1 MPKLREAL
9 KQTSGTDVG
18 GNEFT
23 LTETDIQPYIDNPDM
38 AQMEANVTQA
48 RYGGTP
54 VKGSPPGGPQTAGG
68 KPGPGSPVDFSRRG
82 AFEQSVFKQLQSD
95 SMPNGNPF
103 DFDTT
108 ATMNE
113 ITKTDM
119 PELFAQVFQNQV
131 TWQDRHLLDDDQKKY
146 WTGEVKAFRAH
157 LKDSLDSEKNEGV
170 DMYNQMMNQFDN
182 MAKEQESLRKRKRQK
197 GLDVAKAKETRGK
210 AQAANLKRR
219 NELLTDIREAT
230 VMIMDAKSAG
240 TLSEAE
246 AGAMAAELQ
255 GKREELKVIN
265 ANLRG
270 PRKAA
275 PKPKGDVQN
284 ASADG
289 EKSPAGKTIVRKKMP
304 KQGKTVV
311 AKSESPG
318 LITKGNIDIDDRP
331 VVQNKDGSV
340 STESSISIGTDDGE
354 VLIPTIIDGKRVS
367 EKRAIAIYESTGK
380 HLGIFKDVESADK
393 YAKSLHERQG
403 KKSEKAIVK
412 TGTVKSGPNKG
423 RKKIIYE
430 DGSTAYA
437 DEIK

>member
-1 MPKLREAL
+1 MPNLRDAL
-9 KQTSGTDVG
+9 KQTSGVDTG

-23 LTETDIQPYIDNPDM
+23 LEETDMQPYIDNPEM
-38 AQMEANVTQA
+38 AQMEADVTKA
-48 RYGGTP
+48 RYGGSSIQESKTST
-54 VKGSPPGGPQTAGG
+54 GATAQGTAAG
-68 KPGPGSPVDFSRRG
+68 NQRGVVDFSRRG
-82 AFEQSVFKQLQSD
+82 AFEQSVFKQLQSE

-108 ATMNE
+108 AKMNE

-119 PELFAQVFQNQV
+119 PELFAQVFQGQV

-146 WTGEVKAFRAH
+146 WQGEVKAFRAH
-157 LKDSLDSEKNEGV
+157 LKGALDSEKNEGV

-197 GLDVAKAKETRGK
+197 GIDVAKDKETRGK

-219 NELLTDIREAT
+219 TELLTNIREMT
-230 VMIMDAKSAG
+230 VMIMDAKTTG
-240 TLSEAE
+240 TLSDAE

-255 GKREELKVIN
+255 GHRDELKVIN

-270 PRKAA
+270 PKKEA
-275 PKPKGDVQN
+275 PKPKGDVQT

-289 EKSPAGKTIVRKKMP
+289 KESPAGEKTIVRKKVP
-304 KQGKTVV
+304 KQGASNKTV
-311 AKSESPG
+311 
-318 LITKGNIDIDDRP
+318 
-331 VVQNKDGSV
+331 
-340 STESSISIGTDDGE
+340 
-354 VLIPTIIDGKRVS
+354 
-367 EKRAIAIYESTGK
+367 
-380 HLGIFKDVESADK
+380 
-393 YAKSLHERQG
+393 
-403 KKSEKAIVK
+403 VK

-423 RKKIIYE
+423 RKKIMYE

>member
-1 MPKLREAL
+1 MTKLREAL

-38 AQMEANVTQA
+38 AQMEADVTQA

-54 VKGSPPGGPQTAGG
+54 VKGAPPESPQTAGG
-68 KPGPGSPVDFSRRG
+68 KSGPGSPVDFSRRG
-82 AFEQSVFKQLQSD
+82 AFEGSVFKQLQSE

-108 ATMNE
+108 ASMNE

-119 PELFAQVFQNQV
+119 PELFAQVFQGQV

-146 WTGEVKAFRAH
+146 WQGEVKAFRAH
-157 LKDSLDSEKNEGV
+157 LKDSLDSEKSEGI
-170 DMYNQMMNQFDN
+170 DMYNHMMNQFDN
-182 MAKEQESLRKRKRQK
+182 AAKEQEALRKRTRQQTQ
-197 GLDVAKAKETRGK
+197 DVAKAKASRGK
-210 AQAANLKRR
+210 AQAADLKRR
-219 NELLTDIREAT
+219 TELLTGIRELT
-230 VMIMDAKSAG
+230 VMIMDAQQTG

-255 GKREELKVIN
+255 GNRDELKAIN
-265 ANLRG
+265 AKLRG
-270 PRKAA
+270 PKKAA
-275 PKPKGDVQN
+275 PKPKGDIQT
-284 ASADG
+284 ASAEG
-289 EKSPAGKTIVRKKMP
+289 EKAPASKTIVRKKMP
-304 KQGKTVV
+304 KQGKG
-311 AKSESPG
+311 AAAG
-318 LITKGNIDIDDRP
+318 LITAGNIDIDNRP
-331 VVQNKDGSV
+331 VLKNEDGSV
-340 STESSISIGTDDGE
+340 STESSISIGTDEGE

-367 EKRAIAIYESTGK
+367 EKRAIAIYKSTGK

-393 YAKSLHERQG
+393 YAISLHERQG
-403 KKSEKAIVK
+403 KKLEKTIVK

-423 RKKIIYE
+423 RKKIMYE